1 MSRFLGSM
9 FMLLVSLQAFA
20 QKAAPA
26 DAPSE
31 QASPIVVWVFL
42 IIFIGGCIGF
52 PIYLWW
58 RGRGKKG

>member
-1 MSRFLGSM
+1 MSRFLGSV

-20 QKAAPA
+20 QKAVPA

-31 QASPIVVWVFL
+31 QASPVVVWAFL

-52 PIYLWW
+52 PIYLWLK
-58 RGRGKKG
+58 GRKNR

>member
-1 MSRFLGSM
+1 MSRFLGSL

-20 QKAAPA
+20 QKANPA

-31 QASPIVVWVFL
+31 QASPVVVWVFL
-42 IIFIGGCIGF
+42 VVFIGGCIGF

-58 RGRGKKG
+58 RGRKTR